1 MRDAA
6 GERVRMVERQL
17 RARGI
22 RSEEVLRA
30 MGEVPREDFLPP
42 EGRGRAYRD
51 QALPLSHGQT
61 ISQPYMVAIMTEA
74 LLLRP
79 QDRVLEIGTGSG
91 YQTAILAQLAG
102 EVFSI
107 ERIPALCARAGEV
120 LKAMG
125 YENVHLRVG
134 DGTLGWPEEAPFDA
148 ILVTA
153 GAPGVPSSLKQQ
165 MVSHNGRLVVP
176 VGDRYVQDLLRVT
189 RQGEEIT
196 TESLLACRFV
206 PLVGAEGWEAPDP

>member
-1 MRDAA
+1 
-6 GERVRMVERQL
+6 MVERQL

-30 MGEVPREDFLPP
+30 MGEIPREEFLPP
-42 EGRGRAYRD
+42 EERGRAYRD

-61 ISQPYMVAIMTEA
+61 ISQPYMVAVMTEA
-74 LLLRP
+74 LLLHPR
-79 QDRVLEIGTGSG
+79 DRVLEIGTGSG
-91 YQTAILAQLAG
+91 YQTAILARLAK
-102 EVFSI
+102 EVFSV
-107 ERIPALCARAGEV
+107 ERISALSVRAAEL

-125 YENVHLRVG
+125 HGNVHLRVG

-153 GAPGVPSSLKQQ
+153 GAPVIPGSLKGQL
-165 MVSHNGRLVVP
+165 VSEGGRMVVP

-189 RQGEEIT
+189 RRGEEIA

-206 PLVGAEGWEAPDP
+206 PLVGDEGWETPDP